1 MGEIGVAELEREKLA
16 YLCVFWVMSRL
27 IGVGW
32 QEWDVETCAL
42 VLLRSVGISDVLRRK
57 RTPCFEA

>member
-16 YLCVFWVMSRL
+16 HLCVCWGMSRL
-27 IGVGW
+27 TGVGR

-42 VLLRSVGISDVLRRK
+42 MLLRSVGISDMLRRK
-57 RTPCFEA
+57 RTACFEA